1 MERGWT
7 NREKNGMKKQKQQ
20 LPTRRSWKRWAVISG
35 VLVVGIA
42 ALWWASGGLNAWGEK
57 PPRLVVD
64 RQVVDLGDLPFE
76 TPARVVFTLT
86 NSGEGT
92 LRLAGVP
99 RVEAVKGC

>member
-1 MERGWT
+1 
-7 NREKNGMKKQKQQ
+7 MKKRQDQQ
-20 LPTRRSWKRWAVISG
+20 VPTRRSGRRWAVISG

-42 ALWWASGGLNAWGEK
+42 ALWWVSGGLNAWGEK
-57 PPRLVVD
+57 PRLVVD
-64 RQVVDLGDLPFE
+64 REVVDLGDLPFE
-76 TPARVVFTLT
+76 TPARVIFTLT